1 MYYVGARM
9 KTIINFGMYIYLQK
23 INTFLFFFVPPSTF
37 SLLLK
42 TCHRSNSTQ
51 RGVFELRTSI
61 WQAMLIVPP
70 SLGEGA
76 SNA

>member
-23 INTFLFFFVPPSTF
+23 INTFLFFFVPPSMF

-51 RGVFELRTSI
+51 IGVFELRTSI

>member
-1 MYYVGARM
+1 
-9 KTIINFGMYIYLQK
+9 MYISSKDQHILV
-23 INTFLFFFVPPSTF
+23 FFVPPSMF

-61 WQAMLIVPP
+61 WQAMLIVLP

-76 SNA
+76 SNANVCRPMFGLFETLK